1 MKRLLITLLVFG
13 FVLYGSSGI
22 VFYFSKE
29 NNITDWTS
37 KKFVTASLA
46 QDLSIA
52 NAPCDE
58 RRAVVHRV
66 SQLSGRH
73 FTHLIIGSS
82 RVMQLG
88 KYTGFKNALNLGV
101 SGSSYEDMKII
112 LQLVKDN
119 HIQFDSL
126 HLDFN
131 PWYAVPSNDGKFKLF
146 DFQNNLKDGL
156 KDIALFRFGKSDLL
170 SIVPSMSYR
179 PLTDSP
185 DACASH
191 IIFMDGSIKQKSH
204 GEEKRIKNINY
215 SITNLYHKLRDF
227 YQIDWEYLNQVFAFY
242 HAVCKEKPTTIYLSP
257 FHPKLFE
264 AYPTDPRIQNIILSE
279 RLFRKHC
286 AGIPSKGS
294 FVNNK
299 DYIEVED
306 SQFLDAMHISEVA
319 IRKFFYSPPS
329 TAAHE

>member
-1 MKRLLITLLVFG
+1 MKRLLTTLLVFG
-13 FVLYGSSGI
+13 IVIYGSSI
-22 VFYFSKE
+22 ALFFFSKQ

-37 KKFVTASLA
+37 KTFVTASLA

-66 SQLSGRH
+66 SQLSGKH

-88 KYTGFKNALNLGV
+88 KYTGFKNALNLAV
-101 SGSSYEDMKII
+101 SGASFEDLKII
-112 LQLVKDN
+112 LQLVNDN

-131 PWYAVPSNDGKFKLF
+131 PWYAAPSNDDKFKLF
-146 DFQNNLKDGL
+146 DFQNNVKEGL
-156 KDIALFRFGKSDLL
+156 KDIALFRFGKSDLI
-170 SIVPSMSYR
+170 SMIPSLNYQ
-179 PLTDSP
+179 PLIASP
-185 DACASH
+185 EASTSH
-191 IIFMDGSIKQKSH
+191 IIFNDGSIKQKTNF
-204 GEEKRIKNINY
+204 EEKRIKTINY

-227 YQIDWEYLNQVFAFY
+227 YHIDSGYLNQVFAFY
-242 HAVCKEKPTTIYLSP
+242 HALSKEKPTTIYLSP

-264 AYPTDPRIQNIILSE
+264 AYHSDTRIQNILLSE
-279 RLFRKHC
+279 RLFRKYC
-286 AGIPSKGS
+286 ADIPSKGS
-294 FVNNK
+294 FANNK

-319 IRKFFYSPPS
+319 IRKLFYSPPS
-329 TAAHE
+329 TTAHE